1 LLEVKT
7 NSDYIKKDN
16 LKKIHPT
23 GVLVLEDGS
32 FFKGYG
38 FGFEGITTGEVCFN
52 TSITGYQEIITD
64 PSYAGQ
70 IINFTFPHIGNVGT
84 NKDDNESEKIWVRGL
99 IFNTDITTPS
109 NYRSIKHLDSWLK
122 KNKIVGITGLDTR
135 SLTNFIRDK
144 GAPKG
149 TISYSKK
156 GKFNINKLK
165 NLSNK
170 WNGLKN
176 LDLAEKVTTKKNYKW
191 AGFKTWKKERRFLK
205 NKTKSFKIVA
215 IDYGIKK
222 NILRYFSDFKCEV
235 NIVSCKTSAEKI
247 LKMKPDGV
255 FLSNGP
261 GDPASTGKYAIGII
275 KTLIKKEM
283 PIFGIC
289 LGHQILALALGAK
302 TKKMKLGHRGANH
315 PVKNLINSNVE
326 ITSQNHGFEIVKESL
341 PKNVEITH
349 KSLFDNCI
357 EGIKLK
363 NKPVFSVQ
371 YHPESNPGP
380 QDSVYLFKQFINEVK
395 KYVKKK
401 RY

>member
-1 LLEVKT
+1 LNKKAKKT
-7 NSDYIKKDN
+7 NSKIKSQTN
-16 LKKIHPT
+16 T
-23 GVLVLEDGS
+23 GVLVLENKKV
-32 FFKGYG
+32 FKGI
-38 FGFEGITTGEVCFN
+38 GIGYQGEATGEVCFN
-52 TSITGYQEIITD
+52 TSLTGYQEIISD

-84 NKDDNESEKIWVRGL
+84 NKEDHESDKIWAKGV
-99 IFNTDITTPS
+99 IINSEITTPS
-109 NYRSIKHLDSWLK
+109 NYRSFLHLDSWLK

-135 SLTNFIRDK
+135 SLTSFIRDK

-156 GKFNINKLK
+156 GKFNINKLT
-165 NLSNK
+165 NSTIK
-170 WNGLKN
+170 WSGLKN
-176 LDLAEKVTTKKNYKW
+176 LDLAEVVSTQKNYIWK
-191 AGFKTWKKERRFLK
+191 GLKTWKKEVGYKK
-205 NKTKSFKIVA
+205 NNKNSFHVVA

-222 NILRYFSDFKCEV
+222 NILRYFSDFNCKV
-235 NIVSCKTSAEKI
+235 TVVSCKTSAHKI
-247 LKMKPDGV
+247 LALKPSGI

-261 GDPASTGKYAIGII
+261 GDPAATGKYAIEII
-275 KTLIKKEM
+275 NDLIKNNL

-289 LGHQILALALGAK
+289 LGHQILALALGGK

-315 PVKNLINSNVE
+315 PVKNLIYDNVE
-326 ITSQNHGFEIVKESL
+326 ITSQNHGFEVVKETL
-341 PKNVEITH
+341 PKNIEVTH
-349 KSLFDNCI
+349 KSLFDNSI

-380 QDSVYLFKQFINEVK
+380 QDSVYLFQEFINNMK
-395 KYVKKK
+395 KNAKKK

>member
-1 LLEVKT
+1 MKKNTQLLEI
-7 NSDYIKKDN
+7 SKKKFD
-16 LKKIHPT
+16 KDST
-23 GVLVLEDGS
+23 GILVLEDGS
-32 FFKGYG
+32 FFKGRG
-38 FGFEGITTGEVCFN
+38 FGFESTTTGEVCFN
-52 TSITGYQEIITD
+52 TSITGYQEIISD

-84 NKDDNESEKIWVRGL
+84 NNDDHESDKIWTRGV
-99 IFNTDITTPS
+99 IFNSEISNPS
-109 NYRSIKHLDSWLK
+109 NYRALKHLDYWLK

-149 TISYSKK
+149 TISFSKK
-156 GKFNINKLK
+156 GKFNINKLI
-165 NLSNK
+165 NLSIK
-170 WNGLKN
+170 WSGLKN
-176 LDLAEKVTTKKNYKW
+176 LDLAGRVTTKKNYKW
-191 AGFKTWKKERRFLK
+191 AGFKTWKKESRFLK
-205 NKTKSFKIVA
+205 NKIKSFKVVA

-235 NIVSCKTSAEKI
+235 NIVSCKTSAIKI
-247 LKMKPDGV
+247 LKMKPDGI

-261 GDPASTGKYAIGII
+261 GDPAATGKYAIGII
-275 KTLIKKEM
+275 KKLIKEEM

-315 PVKNLINSNVE
+315 PVKNLIKSNVE
-326 ITSQNHGFEIVKESL
+326 ITSQNHGFEITKESL
-341 PKNVEITH
+341 PKNIEVTH
-349 KSLFDNCI
+349 KSLFDNCV
-357 EGIKLK
+357 EGIRLK

-380 QDSVYLFKQFINEVK
+380 QDSVYLFQEFINNMK
-395 KYVKKK
+395 KNAKKK
-401 RY
+401 RS

>member
-1 LLEVKT
+1 MVIKT
-7 NSDYIKKDN
+7 NLTHKSKDN
-16 LKKIHPT
+16 LQKINPT
-23 GVLVLEDGS
+23 GVLVLENGT
-32 FFKGYG
+32 FFKGHG
-38 FGFEGITTGEVCFN
+38 FGYEGFSTGEVCFN
-52 TSITGYQEIITD
+52 TSITGYQEIISD

-70 IINFTFPHIGNVGT
+70 IINFTFPHIGNVGV
-84 NKDDNESEKIWVRGL
+84 NNDDHESEKIWTRGV
-99 IFNTDITTPS
+99 IFNSEISNPS
-109 NYRSIKHLDSWLK
+109 NYRSLKHLNLWLK

-149 TISYSKK
+149 TIAFSKN

-165 NLSNK
+165 NLSSK

-176 LDLAEKVTTKKNYKW
+176 LDLAEIVTTKKNYKW
-191 AGFKTWKKERRFLK
+191 SGYKTWTKENRFQK
-205 NKTKSFKIVA
+205 NKHKSFKIVA

-222 NILRYFSDFKCEV
+222 NILRYLSNFKCEINV
-235 NIVSCKTSAEKI
+235 VSCKTSAEKI
-247 LKMKPDGV
+247 LEINPDGI

-261 GDPASTGKYAIGII
+261 GDPAATGKYAIKII
-275 KTLIKKEM
+275 KTLIKKGL

-289 LGHQILALALGAK
+289 LGHQILALSLGAK
-302 TKKMKLGHRGANH
+302 TKKMNLGHRGANH
-315 PVKNLINSNVE
+315 PVKNLIKNSVE
-326 ITSQNHGFEIVKESL
+326 ITSQNHGFEIIKKSL
-341 PKNVEITH
+341 PNNIQITH

-380 QDSVYLFKQFINEVK
+380 QDSVYLFKDFINYIK
-395 KYVKKK
+395 KNAKKK

>member
-1 LLEVKT
+1 LNKKQKV
-7 NSDYIKKDN
+7 NSKN
-16 LKKIHPT
+16 FSHLSS
-23 GVLVLEDGS
+23 GVLVLENKTI
-32 FFKGYG
+32 FKGI
-38 FGFEGITTGEVCFN
+38 GIGYQGTATGEVCFN
-52 TSITGYQEIITD
+52 TSLTGYQEIISD

-84 NKDDNESEKIWVRGL
+84 NKEDHESDKIWTKGV
-99 IFNTDITTPS
+99 IFNTEITNPS
-109 NYRSIKHLDSWLK
+109 NYRSLKKLDAWLK

-135 SLTNFIRDK
+135 SLTNFIRDE

-149 TISYSKK
+149 TISNNNKGIFNLKK
-156 GKFNINKLK
+156 LTNSSI
-165 NLSNK
+165 K
-170 WNGLKN
+170 WPGLNG
-176 LDLAEKVTTKKNYKW
+176 LDLAKIVTTKKKYTWK
-191 AGFKTWKKERRFLK
+191 GFKTWKKEKGFEK
-205 NKTKSFKIVA
+205 NKKKTHKIIA

-222 NILRYFSDFKCEV
+222 NILRYFSNFNCEV
-235 NIVSCKTSAEKI
+235 IVVPCNLEAEGIIK
-247 LKMKPDGV
+247 LKPDGI

-261 GDPASTGKYAIGII
+261 GDPAATGKYAINIIQKLI
-275 KTLIKKEM
+275 KTNI

-289 LGHQILALALGAK
+289 LGHQLLALALKAK

-315 PVKNLINSNVE
+315 PVKNLINNKVE
-326 ITSQNHGFEIVKESL
+326 ITSQNHGFEVVKESL
-341 PKNVEITH
+341 PKNVEVTH

-380 QDSVYLFKQFINEVK
+380 QDSVYLFQEFINNIK
-395 KYVKKK
+395 KNAKKK

>member
-1 LLEVKT
+1 VIT
-7 NSDYIKKDN
+7 NSTYLKKDN
-16 LKKIHPT
+16 LKKINPT
-23 GVLVLEDGS
+23 GILVLENGS
-32 FFKGYG
+32 FFQGYG

-84 NKDDNESEKIWVRGL
+84 NNDDHESDKIWTRGV
-99 IFNTDITTPS
+99 IFNSEISNPS
-109 NYRSIKHLDSWLK
+109 NYRALKHLDNWLK

-149 TISYSKK
+149 TISFSKK
-156 GKFNINKLK
+156 GKFNINKLT
-165 NLSNK
+165 NLSIK
-170 WNGLKN
+170 WSGLKN

-191 AGFKTWKKERRFLK
+191 AGFKTWKKESRFLK
-205 NKTKSFKIVA
+205 NKIKSFKVVA

-235 NIVSCKTSAEKI
+235 NIVSCKTSAVKI

-261 GDPASTGKYAIGII
+261 GDPAATGKYAIGII
-275 KTLIKKEM
+275 KTLIKEEI

-326 ITSQNHGFEIVKESL
+326 ITSQNHGFEIVKKSL

-349 KSLFDNCI
+349 QSLFDSCI
-357 EGIKLK
+357 EGIRLK

-380 QDSVYLFKQFINEVK
+380 QDSVYLFQEFINNIK
-395 KYVKKK
+395 KNAKKK
-401 RY
+401 RS